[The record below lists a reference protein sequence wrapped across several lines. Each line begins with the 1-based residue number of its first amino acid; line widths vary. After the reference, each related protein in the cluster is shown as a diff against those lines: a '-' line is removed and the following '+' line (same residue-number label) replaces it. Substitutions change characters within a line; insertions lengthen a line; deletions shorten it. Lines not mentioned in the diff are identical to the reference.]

1 MGFIANGNLPAM
13 PPAELEIVASPEFF
27 PVVSMQAVRDFV
39 RVDESVTDNRLAQLV
54 KEETL
59 DVMRLLEPLTA
70 KAATLAEL
78 SKRHINGE
86 PEMVIW
92 YFSAIANGVGAKVCE
107 KYRNYDSTN
116 KGSDKAAEVSATID
130 EYRRNKMW
138 ALAQMQGRNQT
149 VVELI

>member
-1 MGFIANGNLPAM
+1 MSFIANGDLSTA
-13 PPAELEIVASPEFF
+13 LSDIGGGEFF
-27 PVVSMQAVRDFV
+27 PLISVADVRDFV
-39 RVDESVTDNRLAQLV
+39 RVDGSVTDVRLHQLV
-54 KEETL
+54 LEEVL
-59 DVMRLLEPLTA
+59 DVQRLLTLLMA
-70 KAATLAEL
+70 KAERLTDL
-78 SKRHINGE
+78 STVFIDGKNAFE
-86 PEMVIW
+86 VW

-116 KGSDKAAEVSATID
+116 KGSEKAMELSATID

>member
-1 MGFIANGNLPAM
+1 MSFIANGNLPVM

-27 PVVSMQAVRDFV
+27 PVLSLSRVRDFI
-39 RVDESVTDNRLAQLV
+39 RIDDSVTDARLSQLV
-54 KEETL
+54 MEETL
-59 DVMRLLEPLTA
+59 DVMRLLEPLTT
-70 KAATLAEL
+70 KADTLAEL
-78 SKRHINGE
+78 STRTVNGE
-86 PEMVIW
+86 PEMLIW

-116 KGSDKAAEVSATID
+116 KGSDKALELSATID